1 MDGPR
6 KFDDNEKV
14 HVTSDPNAVLKKLY
28 SIMDEAEETFD
39 VYADFRGPNIV
50 DDLEEGISHYIA
62 AQKRGVKTRVITEI
76 TKENLLFCKENMKYI
91 EGLRHLD
98 TITHMFEVSE
108 KHYGS
113 AKMFAEGQHLL
124 EGVFCNIP
132 WFVKAQ
138 QYLFESIWRKAI
150 PAKQRFKEIEEGS
163 KREFIEIIRDP
174 LEIVDLIPQVLSTT
188 YEELS
193 ILFPTIKTFKRF
205 ESEGFF
211 EFVKQQVDK
220 FNIYV
225 KLLVR
230 ATHYNYN
237 YNKPYTGIESLKK
250 YQQNIELQFASELDT
265 RMLTIVADRDKLLS
279 IEIPDDSKIKMVDS
293 LGLATYTNSE
303 STIMSHNS
311 IFETSWIQFQIRR
324 NQK

>member
-1 MDGPR
+1 MDGLEE
-6 KFDDNEKV
+6 KFDDKV
-14 HVTSDPNAVLKKLY
+14 HVISEADVVLEKLFN
-28 SIMDEAEETFD
+28 IMDEAEETFD

-50 DDLEEGISHYIA
+50 DDVEGGISHYIA

-76 TKENLLFCKENMKYI
+76 TEENLSFCKQNMKYV

-113 AKMFAEGQHLL
+113 AKMLAEGPHLL
-124 EGVFCNIP
+124 EGVFCNIS

-138 QYLFESIWRKAI
+138 QYLFESLWRKAI

-163 KREFIEIIRDP
+163 KREFIETIRDP
-174 LEIVDLIPQVLSTT
+174 LEIVELIPQVLSST

-205 ESEGFF
+205 ESDGLF
-211 EFVKQQVDK
+211 ELVKHQVDK

-225 KLLVR
+225 RLLVKR
-230 ATHYNYN
+230 DNHNYN
-237 YNKPYTGIESLKK
+237 YNKPDTEIESLKK
-250 YQQNIELQFASELDT
+250 YQQNIELQFVNKLETS
-265 RMLTIVADRDKLLS
+265 MLTVIGDRDKLLT
-279 IEIPDDSKIKMVDS
+279 IEIQDDSEMKMVDS
-293 LGLATYTNSE
+293 LGLATYSNSE
-303 STIMSHNS
+303 PTIISHSS
-311 IFETSWIQFQIRR
+311 IFETSWIQSQIRR